1 MGSETLSEE
10 EKNAYRALNL
20 FIRSYAF
27 YETTMEMGDIPC
39 SEALKG
45 EGDGIFSPKYDTQEE
60 VFLTILICVSLPDYL
75 PVLQPLREILYIMEI
90 LCCGGRM

>member
-27 YETTMEMGDIPC
+27 YETTMEMGI
-39 SEALKG
+39 
-45 EGDGIFSPKYDTQEE
+45 
-60 VFLTILICVSLPDYL
+60 YL
-75 PVLQPLREILYIMEI
+75 VRKP
-90 LCCGGRM
+90 

>member
-1 MGSETLSEE
+1 MEWYLYNKFERSSFSRYGYLTDSKKMLELAVGSETLSEE

-39 SEALKG
+39 SEALTG
-45 EGDGIFSPKYDTQEE
+45 EGFFS
-60 VFLTILICVSLPDYL
+60 
-75 PVLQPLREILYIMEI
+75 
-90 LCCGGRM
+90 